1 MIVNFKNFY
10 LIEGGNLQLPDA
22 HGQLVGADPMHMDP
36 AHPQAVSRKERQGDL
51 HDALS
56 QMSDEHA
63 QKTGNHIFG
72 PNHEAL
78 NDGSAFMG
86 SSNAFMDP
94 KISHKEFAQFKP
106 KVGDVDIAI
115 PEEHTGTLADQLKP
129 GKRYGKYTFV
139 GGKKSGTQ
147 NLGLFR
153 HDDGRVQ
160 QIDMEPATY
169 ENGRPSEW
177 NQFAH
182 GSDWGDVKSGV
193 KGAFHKLLLRSV
205 TAAQG
210 TNGVVRNK
218 KGDIRKFIPNYSFSV
233 DRGMRPSH
241 AQIGQENGDTIYREM
256 TPKESQYDTSLPSI
270 YGKMFGKAPEPSDM
284 KTFGSYHGVLDSMK
298 KHLNPEQQSRVA
310 DRYVRTIYE
319 PGSQLIDN
327 DHAEDQKMKDR
338 TLDYMRNK
346 FPDHFTPAK
355 EAEIENM
362 KQEYYKA
369 KREKEQQ
376 KTAIKEETGY
386 VPNEGNAASMADLSA
401 RGAPTESG
409 PKKKKKSIKEN
420 ATAAVGGLGFNTGNP
435 AASDSY
441 IANYVDGNTADADTR
456 DNVLKGM
463 IKNNHGKYHA
473 PLGFKAFNPIQF
485 KKAK

>member
-1 MIVNFKNFY
+1 MILNFKNFY

-78 NDGSAFMG
+78 NDRSAFMG

-210 TNGVVRNK
+210 ADGVVRNK
-218 KGDIRKFIPNYSFSV
+218 KGDTRKFIPNYSFSV

-270 YGKMFGKAPEPSDM
+270 YGKMFGKSPTPEDM

-327 DHAEDQKMKDR
+327 DHTEDQKMKDK
-338 TLDYMRNK
+338 TLDYMRAK
-346 FPDHFTPAK
+346 FPEHFTPAK
-355 EAEIENM
+355 EAQIEAM
-362 KQEYYKA
+362 KQEYYKS
-369 KREKEQQ
+369 KRDREQQ
-376 KTAIKEETGY
+376 KASIKEETGY

-409 PKKKKKSIKEN
+409 PKRIK
-420 ATAAVGGLGFNTGNP
+420 
-435 AASDSY
+435 
-441 IANYVDGNTADADTR
+441 
-456 DNVLKGM
+456 
-463 IKNNHGKYHA
+463 
-473 PLGFKAFNPIQF
+473 FKEFR
-485 KKAK
+485 KAK

>member
-1 MIVNFKNFY
+1 
-10 LIEGGNLQLPDA
+10 
-22 HGQLVGADPMHMDP
+22 
-36 AHPQAVSRKERQGDL
+36 
-51 HDALS
+51 
-56 QMSDEHA
+56 
-63 QKTGNHIFG
+63 
-72 PNHEAL
+72 
-78 NDGSAFMG
+78 
-86 SSNAFMDP
+86 MDP
-94 KISHKEFAQFKP
+94 KISHKEFAQHKP

-182 GSDWGDVKSGV
+182 GSDWGDVKSGI

-210 TNGVVRNK
+210 ADGVARNK
-218 KGDIRKFIPNYSFSV
+218 KGDTRKFIPNYSFSV

-270 YGKMFGKAPEPSDM
+270 YGKMFGKAPSDEDM

-298 KHLNPEQQSRVA
+298 KHLNTEQQSRVA

-319 PGSQLIDN
+319 PSSQLISN
-327 DHAEDQKMKDR
+327 DHAEDQQMKDR
-338 TLDYMRNK
+338 TLDYMRRK

-355 EAEIENM
+355 EAEIDNM
-362 KQEYYKA
+362 KQEYYKN

-376 KTAIKEETGY
+376 KLISIKEDTVP
-386 VPNEGNAASMADLSA
+386 VPNQGNAPTVAELSA
-401 RGAPTESG
+401 AGVSESG
-409 PKKKKKSIKEN
+409 PKRIK
-420 ATAAVGGLGFNTGNP
+420 
-435 AASDSY
+435 
-441 IANYVDGNTADADTR
+441 
-456 DNVLKGM
+456 
-463 IKNNHGKYHA
+463 
-473 PLGFKAFNPIQF
+473 FKEF

>member
-1 MIVNFKNFY
+1 MIINFKNFY
-10 LIEGGNLQLPDA
+10 LAEGGNLQLPDA
-22 HGQLVGADPMHMDP
+22 HGQMIGADPMHMDP
-36 AHPQAVSRKERQGDL
+36 NHPQAVSRKERQSDL

-63 QKTGNHIFG
+63 QKTGQHIFG

-78 NDGSAFMG
+78 NDRSAFMG

-94 KISHKEFAQFKP
+94 KISNKEFAQHKP

-129 GKRYGKYTFV
+129 GKKYGKYTFI

-182 GSDWGDVKSGV
+182 GSDWGDVKSGI

-210 TNGVVRNK
+210 TNGIVRNK
-218 KGDIRKFIPNYSFSV
+218 KGDTRKFIPNHSFSV

-327 DHAEDQKMKDR
+327 DHAEDQKMKDK
-338 TLDYMRNK
+338 TLDYMRTK

-362 KQEYYKA
+362 KQDYYKA

-376 KTAIKEETGY
+376 KTAIIKEETGY
-386 VPNEGNAASMADLSA
+386 VPNEGNAASVADLSS
-401 RGAPTESG
+401 RGAPMESG
-409 PKKKKKSIKEN
+409 PKKKKKPIKEN
-420 ATAAVGGLGFNTGNP
+420 ATAAVGGLGFNSGNP
-435 AASDSY
+435 AASGDKVSSY
-441 IANYVDGNTADADTR
+441 IETNGLAKDDENGAI
-456 DNVLKGM
+456 M
-463 IKNNHGKYHA
+463 NHVKLHA
-473 PLGFKAFNPIQF
+473 PLGFKAFDP
-485 KKAK
+485 KEYRKAK